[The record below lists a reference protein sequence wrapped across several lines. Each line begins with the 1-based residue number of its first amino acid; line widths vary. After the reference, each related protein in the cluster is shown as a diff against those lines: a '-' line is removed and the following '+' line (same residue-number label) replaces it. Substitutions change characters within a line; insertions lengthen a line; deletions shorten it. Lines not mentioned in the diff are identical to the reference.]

1 MREVSET
8 EPVGLGHR
16 VEEGAK
22 EGKESNDDQRPSLGM
37 REVDGRDIIRQEGK
51 TENFRKKKLKSS
63 ETFSGGDS
71 CIVRNT
77 GLKESSTA
85 SILFE
90 ASGRR

>member
-1 MREVSET
+1 M
-8 EPVGLGHR
+8 
-16 VEEGAK
+16 EEGAK
-22 EGKESNDDQRPSLGM
+22 EGKESMMIRGLPLACVKLMDVILLDKRGKQRIS
-37 REVDGRDIIRQEGK
+37 E
-51 TENFRKKKLKSS
+51 KKNSS

-90 ASGRR
+90 ASGRK